1 MIWLAR
7 NIALQVVGRILQ
19 GFAAAMVWIT
29 GLAMIAD
36 TVGQEDVG
44 QYLSYLGM
52 AMMVGT

>member
-1 MIWLAR
+1 MIWLAP

-19 GFAAAMVWIT
+19 GFAAAIVWIT

-44 QYLSYLGM
+44 QYLSYLGV